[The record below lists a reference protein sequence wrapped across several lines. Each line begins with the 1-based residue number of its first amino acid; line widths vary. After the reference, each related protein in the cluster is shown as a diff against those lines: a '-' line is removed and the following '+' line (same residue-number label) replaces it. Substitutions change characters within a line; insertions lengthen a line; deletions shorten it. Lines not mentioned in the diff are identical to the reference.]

1 MATKK
6 PENMSFE
13 ATIEE
18 LDGLVD
24 QLENGDLTLDDA
36 LKKFERGIALARASQ
51 AKLSEAEQQAA
62 LASEANLIEALCT
75 HTSLIKRP
83 VLKTE
88 SGFIAGFDE
97 TAYRALG

>member
-51 AKLSEAEQQAA
+51 AKLSEAEQRVSILLSEDDQAP
-62 LASEANLIEALCT
+62 LSDFTIPSE
-75 HTSLIKRP
+75 
-83 VLKTE
+83 
-88 SGFIAGFDE
+88 
-97 TAYRALG
+97 